1 MQDSSSFEQQCTRIK
16 DHSIPFLKDSFDAI
30 VNELNKHQGSSNV
43 PMIQQVLGAITSRS
57 SHGRFLLNSHLLVHP
72 LFILF
77 RDCYLTL
84 LHRWRTGQGL
94 DYHSQEAFFQ
104 LGSLFV
110 DLCEY
115 ANDSSDASILAQLLI
130 DPLFIT
136 ELRTS
141 LNEIIGDGKHL
152 HDERIKGLSCALLA
166 LHYLEKGRMEL
177 QSRPLMIELLESIVQ
192 CVCSPWCL
200 QLFIQINE
208 LEKLNESQTF
218 LLDVCTKFISSHDAG
233 RYNDTTISVRT
244 ALLSPFVNWF
254 EKYVSAF
261 RTLTPLPIAI
271 IGQLCIT
278 LIGGNAKDA
287 DVFPS
292 NIRDDYCKMIDQIVT
307 ILNSIIDTPPIDESS
322 MALTKVL
329 TQNLYSLTM
338 TTDLRSYI
346 KSKHIVPLLLKVTNI
361 DDDTIQFHVY
371 RILASILTEEDIK
384 TLINPSKTAN
394 VFLRFL
400 TNLIDDSSMIP
411 RFHNLLRSL
420 KSKFWRFDLFGGEFF
435 VSLVLIQHDQ
445 IKEELTKQDV
455 LPLLLRC
462 ATESKF
468 DPIHVRLA
476 ALEIV
481 LALTFNTEAARRLK
495 ENASFITHLKT
506 LTSSSTEQRLQR
518 VAESLLWKLEK
529 EETAMA
535 QSEAVT
541 TKKYHIMLSYSHSD
555 RELCYRIH
563 DWLVKDQFR
572 VWIDRDQMHGQTMVA
587 MANAIENSEFVFIC
601 MSETYKQS
609 AYCQSEA
616 HYAFERRCHLLPVIM
631 KSSYR
636 PDGWLGILASGKIYV
651 DFPKLGFEVAYEK
664 VKNEIARYRG
674 TPTSSNPLVNAL
686 QHDLPPA
693 VVTRPVLANNDYPSC
708 LDHWTSDHVQAF
720 LINENLDSLLPVL
733 GKMNGHLLHETH
745 KRCKAHWDLM
755 FQAFK
760 SEVAASDSPQKLL
773 TIDTYIRFLDAI
785 EKYLP
790 INTSREN
797 ASSLICLLM

>member
-1 MQDSSSFEQQCTRIK
+1 MAGMQDSSSFEEQCTRIK
-16 DHSIPFLKDSFDAI
+16 NHSIPFLRDSFDAI
-30 VNELNKHQGSSNV
+30 VNELTKQQESRNV
-43 PMIQQVLGAITSRS
+43 TKIQQVLGAITSRS
-57 SHGRFLLNSHLLVHP
+57 SHGRFLLNSQLLDHP
-72 LFILF
+72 LFVIF

-84 LHRWRTGQGL
+84 LHRWRTGHGL
-94 DYHSQEAFFQ
+94 DYHSQELFFQ

-110 DLCEY
+110 DLCDQ
-115 ANDSSDASILAQLLI
+115 ANDHDANILGQLLVN
-130 DPLFIT
+130 PLFIS
-136 ELRTS
+136 ELRTC
-141 LNEIIGDGKHL
+141 LNEIVSEGKHL
-152 HDERIKGLSCALLA
+152 HDERIRGLDCSLRA
-166 LHYLEKGRMEL
+166 LHHLEKGRVEL
-177 QSRPLMIELLESIVQ
+177 QGRPLMLELLESIVR
-192 CVCSPWCL
+192 CVCSTW
-200 QLFIQINE
+200 FIQMFTQMNE
-208 LEKLNESQTF
+208 WEKLNEPQTF
-218 LLDVCTKFISSHDAG
+218 LLDTCTKFILSHDAG

-244 ALLSPFVNWF
+244 ALLSTFISWF
-254 EKYVSAF
+254 DKYVSAF
-261 RTLTPLPIAI
+261 RSLTPLSIGI

-287 DVFPS
+287 DVFPAP
-292 NIRDDYCKMIDQIVT
+292 IRDDYCKMIDQIVT
-307 ILNSIIDTPPIDESS
+307 ILNSIIETPTIDELA

-361 DDDTIQFHVY
+361 DDETIQFHVY

-384 TLINPSKTAN
+384 TLINPSKTGN

-400 TNLIDDSSMIP
+400 TNLIDDSSMVP

-420 KSKFWRFDLFGGEFF
+420 KSKSSFDVFVEEF
-435 VSLVLIQHDQ
+435 SALVLIQHDQ

-468 DPIHVRLA
+468 DPIRVRLA
-476 ALEIV
+476 ALEIL
-481 LALTFNTEAARRLK
+481 LALTFNADAARQLK
-495 ENASFITHLKT
+495 ENVAFITHLKS
-506 LTSSSTEQRLQR
+506 LISSSSEQRLQR

-529 EETAMA
+529 EATAMA
-535 QSEAVT
+535 QSEPMA

-563 DWLVKDQFR
+563 DCLVRDQFR

-616 HYAFERRCHLLPVIM
+616 HYAFERRCHLLPMIM
-631 KSSYR
+631 KGNYR

-674 TPTSSNPLVNAL
+674 QPLPSTPPAKAL
-686 QHDLPPA
+686 QNEIPPPI
-693 VVTRPVLANNDYPSC
+693 VT
-708 LDHWTSDHVQAF
+708 
-720 LINENLDSLLPVL
+720 
-733 GKMNGHLLHETH
+733 
-745 KRCKAHWDLM
+745 
-755 FQAFK
+755 K
-760 SEVAASDSPQKLL
+760 SV
-773 TIDTYIRFLDAI
+773 
-785 EKYLP
+785 
-790 INTSREN
+790 
-797 ASSLICLLM
+797 